1 MTKLVITT
9 LCIRHL
15 HSRRGPDLCHY
26 IYHHHL
32 NHFGQLGK
40 TCLTGGG
47 GGEDLYLFRVPE
59 NLAHE
64 NRVHTNC
71 LGCLLIV
78 VLCHVGA
85 SVFSSYS
92 TKRAT
97 RAHCLPRS
105 SQLLSVL
112 PTSVSRLHNFS
123 SVSIVGI
130 QCVSGI
136 PIETFWLVL

>member
-1 MTKLVITT
+1 MDFSF
-9 LCIRHL
+9 L
-15 HSRRGPDLCHY
+15 H
-26 IYHHHL
+26 
-32 NHFGQLGK
+32 
-40 TCLTGGG
+40 
-47 GGEDLYLFRVPE
+47 VPE

-92 TKRAT
+92 MKRAT
-97 RAHCLPRS
+97 RAHCLPQS

-123 SVSIVGI
+123 NVSTVGF

-136 PIETFWLVL
+136 PIEMFWLALY